1 MHCIDEQLIR
11 DEVPVSI
18 DQLLAEAVFAGSA
31 LITYNSASPYN
42 ARFGQQP
49 AMLPDIHALPDR
61 GTTGRNAQRIR
72 EVALQRIESTATER
86 INRAMR
92 TNTTAP
98 GEVLHSR
105 PGELV
110 DFYR

>member
-1 MHCIDEQLIR
+1 MRHAMHCIEEQLIR
-11 DEVPVSI
+11 DEVPVTI

-98 GEVLHSR
+98 G
-105 PGELV
+105 
-110 DFYR
+110 